1 MPLLQASALTKL
13 YGMRPVLR
21 GVDLTVDRGEFL
33 TILGPNGAGK
43 TTLLRI
49 LATLNRPNGG
59 ALTIAGVDALQQPAL
74 ARTTIGVVSHHSLV
88 YPDLTAYE
96 NVRFAGQM
104 QNIDGQPN
112 FAARI
117 EAVLRK
123 VNLWSRAHDFARTF
137 SRGMMQR
144 LSIARAILHDPDL
157 LLMDEP
163 YTGLDQTSAQAL
175 SGLLHEVA
183 VSGRAVIMTTHEL
196 SRGLE
201 HVTRFAH
208 MTQGRLV
215 EGRP

>member
-96 NVRFAGQM
+96 NVLVPGFIAPVNG
-104 QNIDGQPN
+104 
-112 FAARI
+112 
-117 EAVLRK
+117 LR
-123 VNLWSRAHDFARTF
+123 NP
-137 SRGMMQR
+137 
-144 LSIARAILHDPDL
+144 IAKMAL
-157 LLMDEP
+157 LLP
-163 YTGLDQTSAQAL
+163 
-175 SGLLHEVA
+175 
-183 VSGRAVIMTTHEL
+183 
-196 SRGLE
+196 
-201 HVTRFAH
+201 
-208 MTQGRLV
+208 LV
-215 EGRP
+215 ELYQGLSDGIVPSELKRRTLPKTLLLVCALLAV